1 MRISDW
7 SSDVCSS
14 DLREDLRD
22 VAGWPVGYQPARELV
37 RPQARR
43 EQEALADWNAQF
55 EQEPA
60 LLFGLHALGHQPQ
73 PEAAGDAGDGLDD
86 RDAGLVARHAL
97 DDQLA
102 QLPAVA
108 RPPAPVSPDERSV
121 GKECVR
127 TCRSSRS

>member
-73 PEAAGDAGDGLDD
+73 PEAAGDAGRSEEHTSELQSLM
-86 RDAGLVARHAL
+86 RISY
-97 DDQLA
+97 
-102 QLPAVA
+102 AVFCL
-108 RPPAPVSPDERSV
+108 
-121 GKECVR
+121 KKKN
-127 TCRSSRS
+127 TQ